1 MGTIALDIDGTLRPY
16 GGLLDADD
24 ISLMARYAELALVS
38 ARADC
43 KDVARRFGIP
53 VACCAG
59 IDAPDKADCLRR
71 IAEEVQSPGGRIYIA
86 DLQSDFDTARAAG
99 WGWSDVNSLCL
110 NIGAGATDFDG
121 CINVDVRPLSMVHL
135 VMNILDPWPFPDGSV
150 AKILAY
156 DIIEHIPWRRQ
167 EELWG
172 QISRKL
178 KRGGAIVVRAP
189 DMDLMY
195 EKLIRPRDRR
205 GFKYLY
211 QSLSF
216 WIGGGQ
222 DYPENTH
229 LTFFT
234 KDALLELARTFGL
247 DGNCGDDGGTNLLCE
262 LRKL

>member
-24 ISLMARYAELALVS
+24 ISLMARYAELAIVS

-59 IDAPDKADCLRR
+59 IDAPDKAECLRR
-71 IAEEVQSPGGRIYIA
+71 IGAGRSGGRAYIA
-86 DLQSDFDTARAAG
+86 DLPSDFDAARAAG
-99 WGWSDVNSLCL
+99 WSWSDVNSLCL
-110 NIGAGATDFDG
+110 NIGAGATDFEG
-121 CINVDVRPLSMVHL
+121 CINVDVRPLSTVHL
-135 VMNILDPWPFPDGSV
+135 VMNILDPWPFPDGSIS
-150 AKILAY
+150 KILAY

-222 DYPENTH
+222 DYPEDTH